1 MVEMS
6 NGISGAETGT
16 DSLWGIAVNAGPVGI
31 KVSIPYRPGLL
42 AEILRAE
49 IVDPLT
55 LLLHKAL
62 HTADFVGT
70 PATVPNRERTPTH
83 VTLNQLRQ
91 GLLKERKM
99 PRRPQLMTVSGMFS
113 TAVLLNSGWWERAR
127 PGAKPVGR
135 NEVQRW
141 TYAGF
146 EEWGPSWDF
155 TSMTDNDE
163 FFLGQLGEGD
173 EANSV
178 LVAAVGARARRIR
191 AGIVDEV
198 QHGGTGAIAVD
209 VTGLLCH
216 RSHLTARN
224 PELSGLAS
232 RWHADFN
239 YCLLLD
245 SDHHRITP
253 VREVP
258 DFYSAYLWQCW
269 CATDQLPAGRL
280 PTLNDC
286 YMVWEHTDLTKP
298 DAIKYNL
305 DSLAHKYEYL
315 RREYGNLV
323 LLQKSGPLVPG
334 TPRLP
339 SDDFQGLLGTIGKMA
354 Q

>member
-1 MVEMS
+1 MVKMS
-6 NGISGAETGT
+6 NANHDTE
-16 DSLWGIAVNAGPVGI
+16 SLWGFSASVGPVGI
-31 KVSIPYRPGLL
+31 RASIPYRPGLL
-42 AEILRAE
+42 AEILQAE
-49 IVDPLT
+49 IIDPLT

-62 HTADFVGT
+62 HTADFVGS
-70 PATVPNRERTPTH
+70 PPPMPGRERAATR
-83 VTLNQLRQ
+83 VTVDSLRQ
-91 GLLKERKM
+91 SLLKERKV
-99 PRRPQLMTVSGMFS
+99 PRRPQLLKVSGMFA
-113 TAVLLNSGWWERAR
+113 TAVLLNSGWWERSG
-127 PGAKPVGR
+127 PGGKPVGR
-135 NEVQRW
+135 NDIQKW

-155 TSMTDNDE
+155 TSAGSDD

-173 EANSV
+173 EANSI
-178 LVAAVGARARRIR
+178 LVAAVGARARRIKP
-191 AGIVDEV
+191 GIVDAV
-198 QHGGTGAIAVD
+198 RHGGAGAIAVD

-216 RSHLTARN
+216 RSHLAARN

-253 VREVP
+253 VHETP

-269 CATDQLPAGRL
+269 CATDQVPAGQV

-286 YMVWEHTDLTKP
+286 YLVWEHTDLTKP

-339 SDDFQGLLGTIGKMA
+339 SKDFQGVLGKIGRMA
-354 Q
+354 R